1 MTISTS
7 NNTRW
12 GLVGRWLLAF
22 LGFPIGG
29 SITYLVIGAVDDPL
43 KGLAGGA
50 IAGVILGG
58 AQWLALRK
66 SHPVE
71 TRWIV
76 VTSAGLAAGV
86 GLSTAVFGTA
96 SDTVTIVNRAAV
108 TGIILGAA
116 QAYLLYRKGGASL
129 IWAIAVAMAYAVAWP
144 VTGLVIKD
152 NVQMGWVVFG
162 SSGAILFQLITLIAL
177 LRQPS
182 ASSYDA
188 ALTGT

>member
-7 NNTRW
+7 NTRW
-12 GLVGRWLLAF
+12 GLIGRWLLAF

-50 IAGVILGG
+50 VAGVFLGG

-66 SHPVE
+66 SHPVD
-71 TRWIV
+71 TRWIA

-86 GLSTAVFGTA
+86 GLSTALFGTA
-96 SDTVTIVNRAAV
+96 ADSATIINRAAV
-108 TGIILGAA
+108 TGVILGVA
-116 QAYLLYRKGGASL
+116 QAYMLHRKGGASM
-129 IWAIAVAMAYAVAWP
+129 IWAVAVALAYTVAWP

-182 ASSYDA
+182 SPSNHTTI
-188 ALTGT
+188 TGT